1 MQNLLQNLLKD
12 LRYALR
18 RLSKSPGFALTA
30 VLTLTIAIGA
40 NIVVFGVLNALVL
53 HPLPVPEGSRLYTV
67 QSANSFAMSYP
78 NYRDIRDRNHTFSEV
93 ADARLMRLGLEV
105 SNKAQAV
112 WGYEAS
118 GNYFDAMRIKPLLGR
133 LLAPSDDEK
142 VNGSQVVVLSY
153 ATWKVRFGGDR
164 NIAGK
169 TVKLNKVPYTV
180 IGVAPQY
187 FKGTERFFSPE
198 LWVPIHNETQIEGY
212 EWLEKRDNNNAWL
225 VGRLKPGVTPQQ
237 ATADLNRIA
246 AQLANE
252 FPAEDKYLKLKI
264 SQAGFLGDTLGG
276 PVRGFLLGI
285 MFLAGLVLV
294 AACANL
300 GGLFSAQTADRS
312 KELGIRLAVG
322 SSRGRIVRQLITES
336 VVVSLLGGA
345 AATVL
350 AKILLHALSQWRL
363 SSEIPIQLLVEPD
376 FLVYAFASLLAV
388 ATGMIFGVI
397 PARQAW
403 KTDPNQTMKG
413 AGGVA
418 SGPHRFALRDVL
430 LAIQIALC
438 CLLVTASFVSLRGL
452 QKTFTLPLGL
462 RPEGVVIASLDLNL
476 GGYKDDD
483 AKLNVQQRLLSAVQ
497 QIPGVQSAAYANST
511 PLSLNQSNTG
521 IHAPGTTEF
530 SNATA
535 KFGANYYEV
544 SPGYFAVAGT
554 RLLAGRT
561 FTEHDDKH
569 TPRVAI
575 VNQIFAKRLFGT
587 VDAVGMHF
595 PTGPG
600 SEMEVVGVV
609 EDGKYNTLTEDPQ
622 PAIFWPMAQSPDND
636 TVLLVR
642 LQAAPA
648 EMIPAIRQAI
658 LQVDSG
664 LPTFSLG
671 TWSEALSLV
680 TLPARAATVALGVL
694 GGWAM
699 MLAVT
704 GIFGLASYTVSKRMR
719 EFGIRVALGA
729 QQVQVLRAA
738 LQRVAIVLAA
748 GSIAGLAL
756 GVAASKLLASIVY
769 QATASDPLV
778 ILAAVLSMAGV
789 GLISAALPARRA
801 ISVQPARLLR
811 DE

>member
-1 MQNLLQNLLKD
+1 MQNLLQD
-12 LRYALR
+12 PRYALR

-40 NIVVFGVLNALVL
+40 NVVVFGVLNALVL
-53 HPLPVPEGSRLYTV
+53 HPLPVPEASRLYTV
-67 QSANSFAMSYP
+67 QTPDSFSVSYP
-78 NYRDIRDRNHTFSEV
+78 NYRDIRDRNHTFLEV
-93 ADARLMRLGLEV
+93 ADARLMRVGLEV
-105 SNKAQAV
+105 NNNAQAV

-118 GNYFDAMRIKPLLGR
+118 GNYFNAMGIKPLLGR
-133 LLAPSDDEK
+133 FLAPSDDEK
-142 VNGSQVVVLSY
+142 VNGSQVAVLSY
-153 ATWKVRFGGDR
+153 ATWRVRFGGDR
-164 NIAGK
+164 NIVGK
-169 TVKLNKVPYTV
+169 AVKLNKVPYTV

-187 FKGTERFFSPE
+187 FNGIERFFSPE
-198 LWVPIHNETQIEGY
+198 LWVPIHNESQIEGY
-212 EWLEKRDNNNAWL
+212 EWLEGRQNNNAFV

-237 ATADLNRIA
+237 ATVDLNGIA
-246 AQLANE
+246 AQLAKE
-252 FPAEDKYLKLKI
+252 FPGEDKFLTLKL
-264 SQAGFLGDTLGG
+264 SQPGFLGDNVGG
-276 PVRGFLLGI
+276 PVRSFLLGI

-312 KELGIRLAVG
+312 RELGIRLAIG
-322 SSRGRIVRQLITES
+322 SSRGRIVRQLINES
-336 VVVSLLGGA
+336 VIVSLLGGF

-350 AKILLHALSQWRL
+350 AKTLLHGLSQWRL

-388 ATGMIFGVI
+388 VTGVIFGVI

-403 KTDPNQTMKG
+403 KTDPNQTMKAVGG
-413 AGGVA
+413 AV
-418 SGPHRFALRDVL
+418 SGSHRFALRDVL

-438 CLLVTASFVSLRGL
+438 GLLVTASFVSLRGL
-452 QKTFTLPLGL
+452 QKTFTLPLGIQ
-462 RPEGVVIASLDLNL
+462 PEGVVIASLDLNL
-476 GGYKDDD
+476 GGYKDED
-483 AKLNVQQRLLSAVQ
+483 ARLKVEQRLLSAVQ

-511 PLSLNQSNTG
+511 PLSINQSGTTV
-521 IHAPGTTEF
+521 HAPGTTDF

-535 KFGANYYEV
+535 KFGAYYYEV
-544 SPGYFAVAGT
+544 SPVYIAVAGT
-554 RLLAGRT
+554 RLLPGRAV
-561 FTEHDDKH
+561 TEHDDKQ

-587 VDAVGMHF
+587 LDAAGMHF

-609 EDGKYNTLTEDPQ
+609 EDGKYTTLTEDPQ
-622 PAIFWPMAQSPDND
+622 PAIYWPIAQSPDSD
-636 TVLLVR
+636 IVLLVR
-642 LQAAPA
+642 SQRAPA
-648 EMIPAIRQAI
+648 DMIPAIRQAI
-658 LQVDSG
+658 MQVDRG
-664 LPTFSLG
+664 LPTFSLS

-680 TLPARAATVALGVL
+680 TLPARAATVALGAL
-694 GGWAM
+694 GGLAM

-729 QQVQVLRAA
+729 QQGQVLRAA
-738 LQRVAIVLAA
+738 LQRVTVLLAA

-756 GVAASKLLASIVY
+756 GIAASKLLASIVY

-778 ILAAVLSMAGV
+778 IVAVVLSMAGI

-801 ISVQPARLLR
+801 ISVQPAQLLH

>member
-1 MQNLLQNLLKD
+1 MQNLLQD
-12 LRYALR
+12 FQYALR

-40 NIVVFGVLNALVL
+40 NVVVFGVLNALVL
-53 HPLPVPEGSRLYTV
+53 HPLPVPEASRLYTV
-67 QSANSFAMSYP
+67 QTPNSFAVSYP
-78 NYRDIRDRNHTFSEV
+78 NYRDIRDRNHTFAEV
-93 ADARLMRLGLEV
+93 ADARLMRVGLEV
-105 SNKAQAV
+105 NNNAQAV

-118 GNYFDAMRIKPLLGR
+118 GNYFNAMGIKPLLGR
-133 LLAPSDDEK
+133 FLAPSDDEK
-142 VNGSQVVVLSY
+142 VNGSQVAVLSY
-153 ATWKVRFGGDR
+153 ATWRVRFGGDR
-164 NIAGK
+164 NIVGK
-169 TVKLNKVPYTV
+169 SVRLNKVPYTV

-187 FKGTERFFSPE
+187 FNGIERFFSPE
-198 LWVPIHNETQIEGY
+198 LWVPIHNESQIEGY
-212 EWLEKRDNNNAWL
+212 EWLEGRQNNNAFV

-237 ATADLNRIA
+237 ATADLNGIA
-246 AQLANE
+246 AQLAKE
-252 FPAEDKYLKLKI
+252 FPGEDKNLTLKL
-264 SQAGFLGDTLGG
+264 SQPGFLGDNVGG
-276 PVRGFLLGI
+276 PVRSFLLGI

-312 KELGIRLAVG
+312 RELGIRLAIG

-336 VVVSLLGGA
+336 VIVSLLGGF

-350 AKILLHALSQWRL
+350 AKTLLHGLSQWRL

-388 ATGMIFGVI
+388 ATGVIFGVI

-403 KTDPNQTMKG
+403 KTDPNQTMKA
-413 AGGVA
+413 AGGAV
-418 SGPHRFALRDVL
+418 SGSHRFALRDVL

-452 QKTFTLPLGL
+452 QKTFTLPLGI

-476 GGYKDDD
+476 GGYKDED
-483 AKLNVQQRLLSAVQ
+483 AKLNVQQRLLSRAQ

-511 PLSLNQSNTG
+511 PLSINQSDTA
-521 IHAPGTTEF
+521 IHAPGTTDF
-530 SNATA
+530 SIATA

-561 FTEHDDKH
+561 FTEHDDKQA
-569 TPRVAI
+569 PRVAI
-575 VNQIFAKRLFGT
+575 VNQIFARRLFGT
-587 VDAVGMHF
+587 LDAVGMHF

-600 SEMEVVGVV
+600 SEMEVVGVA
-609 EDGKYNTLTEDPQ
+609 EDGKYTTLTEDPQ
-622 PAIFWPMAQSPDND
+622 PAIYWPLAQSPDND
-636 TVLLVR
+636 IVLLVR
-642 LQAAPA
+642 SQRAPA
-648 EMIPAIRQAI
+648 DMIPAIRQAI

-664 LPTFSLG
+664 LPTFSLS

-680 TLPARAATVALGVL
+680 TLPARAATVALGAL
-694 GGWAM
+694 GGLAM

-729 QQVQVLRAA
+729 QQGQVLRAA
-738 LQRVAIVLAA
+738 LQRVAVLLAA

-756 GVAASKLLASIVY
+756 GIAASKLLASIVY

-778 ILAAVLSMAGV
+778 IVAVVLSMAGI
-789 GLISAALPARRA
+789 GLLSAALPARRA
-801 ISVQPARLLR
+801 ISVQPAQLLH

>member
-1 MQNLLQNLLKD
+1 MQNLLQD

-40 NIVVFGVLNALVL
+40 NLVVFGVLNALVL
-53 HPLPVPEGSRLYTV
+53 HPLPVPEASRLYTV
-67 QSANSFAMSYP
+67 QTPNSFAVSYP
-78 NYRDIRDRNHTFSEV
+78 NYRDIRDRNHTFLEV
-93 ADARLMRLGLEV
+93 ADARLMRVGLEV
-105 SNKAQAV
+105 NNNAQAV

-118 GNYFDAMRIKPLLGR
+118 GNYFNAMGIKPLLGR
-133 LLAPSDDEK
+133 FLAPSDDEK
-142 VNGSQVVVLSY
+142 VNGSQVAVLSY
-153 ATWKVRFGGDR
+153 ATWRVRFGGDR
-164 NIAGK
+164 NIVGK
-169 TVKLNKVPYTV
+169 AVKLNKVHYTV

-187 FKGTERFFSPE
+187 FNGIERFFSPE
-198 LWVPIHNETQIEGY
+198 LWVPIHNESQIEGY
-212 EWLEKRDNNNAWL
+212 DWLEGRQNNNAFV

-237 ATADLNRIA
+237 ATADLNGIA
-246 AQLANE
+246 AQLAKE
-252 FPAEDKYLKLKI
+252 FPGEDKYLTLKL
-264 SQAGFLGDTLGG
+264 SQPGFLGDNVGG
-276 PVRGFLLGI
+276 PVRSFLLGI

-312 KELGIRLAVG
+312 RELGIRLAIG

-336 VVVSLLGGA
+336 VIVSLLGGF

-350 AKILLHALSQWRL
+350 AKTLLHALSQWRL

-388 ATGMIFGVI
+388 ATGVIFGVI

-403 KTDPNQTMKG
+403 KTDPNQTMKA
-413 AGGVA
+413 AGGTVFG
-418 SGPHRFALRDVL
+418 SHRFALRDVL

-452 QKTFTLPLGL
+452 QKTFTLPLGI
-462 RPEGVVIASLDLNL
+462 RPEGVVTASLDLNL
-476 GGYKDDD
+476 GGYKDED
-483 AKLNVQQRLLSAVQ
+483 ARLKVQQRLLSAVQ

-511 PLSLNQSNTG
+511 PLSINQSDTA
-521 IHAPGTTEF
+521 IHAPGTTDF
-530 SNATA
+530 SIATA
-535 KFGANYYEV
+535 KFGANYYEI

-561 FTEHDDKH
+561 FSEHDDKQA
-569 TPRVAI
+569 PRVAI
-575 VNQIFAKRLFGT
+575 VNQIFARRLFGT
-587 VDAVGMHF
+587 LDAVGMHF
-595 PTGPG
+595 PTGRG
-600 SEMEVVGVV
+600 SEMEIVGVV
-609 EDGKYNTLTEDPQ
+609 EDGKYTTLTEDPQ
-622 PAIFWPMAQSPDND
+622 PAIYWPIAQSPDSD
-636 TVLLVR
+636 IVLLVR
-642 LQAAPA
+642 SQRAPA
-648 EMIPAIRQAI
+648 DMIPAIRQAI
-658 LQVDSG
+658 MQVDRG
-664 LPTFSLG
+664 LPTFSLS
-671 TWSEALSLV
+671 TWSEALSLA
-680 TLPARAATVALGVL
+680 TLPARAATVALGAL
-694 GGWAM
+694 GGLAM

-729 QQVQVLRAA
+729 QQGQVLRAA
-738 LQRVAIVLAA
+738 LQRVAVLLAA

-756 GVAASKLLASIVY
+756 GIAASKLLASIVY

-778 ILAAVLSMAGV
+778 IVAAVLSMAGI

-801 ISVQPARLLR
+801 ISVEPAQLLH

>member
-1 MQNLLQNLLKD
+1 MQNLLQD
-12 LRYALR
+12 FQYALR

-40 NIVVFGVLNALVL
+40 NVVVFGVLNALVL
-53 HPLPVPEGSRLYTV
+53 HPLPVPEASRLYTV
-67 QSANSFAMSYP
+67 QTPNSFAVSYP
-78 NYRDIRDRNHTFSEV
+78 NYRDIRDRNHTFAEV
-93 ADARLMRLGLEV
+93 ADARLMRVGLEV
-105 SNKAQAV
+105 NNNAQAV

-118 GNYFDAMRIKPLLGR
+118 GNYFNAMGIKPLLGR
-133 LLAPSDDEK
+133 FLAPSDDEK
-142 VNGSQVVVLSY
+142 VNGSQVAVLSY
-153 ATWKVRFGGDR
+153 ATWRVRFGGDR
-164 NIAGK
+164 NIVGK
-169 TVKLNKVPYTV
+169 AIKLNKVPYTV

-187 FKGTERFFSPE
+187 FNGIERFFSPE
-198 LWVPIHNETQIEGY
+198 LWVPIHNESQIEGY
-212 EWLEKRDNNNAWL
+212 EWLEKRGNNNAFV
-225 VGRLKPGVTPQQ
+225 VGRLKPGVTPER
-237 ATADLNRIA
+237 ATADLNGIA
-246 AQLANE
+246 AQLAKE
-252 FPAEDKYLKLKI
+252 FSAEDKYLILKL
-264 SQAGFLGDTLGG
+264 SQPGFLGDNVGG
-276 PVRGFLLGI
+276 PVRSFLLGI

-312 KELGIRLAVG
+312 RELGIRLAIG

-336 VVVSLLGGA
+336 VIVSLLGGF
-345 AATVL
+345 AATIL
-350 AKILLHALSQWRL
+350 AKTLLHGLSQWRL

-388 ATGMIFGVI
+388 ATGVIFGVI

-403 KTDPNQTMKG
+403 KTDPNQTMKA
-413 AGGVA
+413 AGGAV
-418 SGPHRFALRDVL
+418 SDSHRFALRDVL

-438 CLLVTASFVSLRGL
+438 GLLVTASFVSLRGL
-452 QKTFTLPLGL
+452 QKTFTLPLGF

-476 GGYKDDD
+476 GGYRDED
-483 AKLNVQQRLLSAVQ
+483 ARLKVQQRLLSAVQ
-497 QIPGVQSAAYANST
+497 QIPGVQSAASANST
-511 PLSLNQSNTG
+511 PLSINQSDTAV
-521 IHAPGTTEF
+521 HAPGTTDF

-561 FTEHDDKH
+561 FTEHDDKQA
-569 TPRVAI
+569 PRVAI
-575 VNQIFAKRLFGT
+575 VNQIFARRLFGT
-587 VDAVGMHF
+587 FDAVGMHF

-609 EDGKYNTLTEDPQ
+609 EDGKYTTLTEDPQ
-622 PAIFWPMAQSPDND
+622 PAIYWPIAQSPDSD
-636 TVLLVR
+636 IVLLVR
-642 LQAAPA
+642 SQRAPA
-648 EMIPAIRQAI
+648 DMIPAIRQAI
-658 LQVDSG
+658 MQVDRG
-664 LPTFSLG
+664 LPTFSLC

-680 TLPARAATVALGVL
+680 TLPARAATVALGAL
-694 GGWAM
+694 GGLAM

-729 QQVQVLRAA
+729 QQGQVLRAA
-738 LQRVAIVLAA
+738 LQRVAVLLAA

-756 GVAASKLLASIVY
+756 GIAASKLLASIVY

-778 ILAAVLSMAGV
+778 IVAVVLSMAGI
-789 GLISAALPARRA
+789 GMISAALPARRA
-801 ISVQPARLLR
+801 ISVQPAQLLH

>member
-1 MQNLLQNLLKD
+1 MQNLLQD

-18 RLSKSPGFALTA
+18 RLGKSPGFALTA

-40 NIVVFGVLNALVL
+40 NVVVFGVLNALVL
-53 HPLPVPEGSRLYTV
+53 HPLPVPEASRLYTV
-67 QSANSFAMSYP
+67 QTPNSFAVSYP
-78 NYRDIRDRNHTFSEV
+78 NYRDIRDRNHTFLEV
-93 ADARLMRLGLEV
+93 ADARLMRVGLEV
-105 SNKAQAV
+105 NNNAQAV

-118 GNYFDAMRIKPLLGR
+118 GNYFNAMGIKPLLGR

-142 VNGSQVVVLSY
+142 VNGSQVAVLSY
-153 ATWKVRFGGDR
+153 ATWRVRFGGDR
-164 NIAGK
+164 NIVGK
-169 TVKLNKVPYTV
+169 AVKLNKVPYTV

-187 FKGTERFFSPE
+187 FNGIERFFSPE
-198 LWVPIHNETQIEGY
+198 LWVPIHNESQIEGY
-212 EWLEKRDNNNAWL
+212 EWLEGRQNNNAFV

-237 ATADLNRIA
+237 ATADLSGVA
-246 AQLANE
+246 AQLAKE
-252 FPAEDKYLKLKI
+252 FPGEDKYLTLKL
-264 SQAGFLGDTLGG
+264 SQPGFLGDTVGG
-276 PVRGFLLGI
+276 PVRSFLLGI

-312 KELGIRLAVG
+312 RELGIRLAIG

-336 VVVSLLGGA
+336 VIVSLLGGF

-350 AKILLHALSQWRL
+350 AKTLLHGLSQWRL

-388 ATGMIFGVI
+388 VTGVIFGVI

-403 KTDPNQTMKG
+403 KTDPNQTMKAVGG
-413 AGGVA
+413 AV
-418 SGPHRFALRDVL
+418 SGSHRFALRDVL

-438 CLLVTASFVSLRGL
+438 GLLVTASFVSLRGL
-452 QKTFTLPLGL
+452 QKTFALPLGIQ
-462 RPEGVVIASLDLNL
+462 PEGVVTASLDLNL
-476 GGYKDDD
+476 GGYKDDG
-483 AKLNVQQRLLSAVQ
+483 ARLKVQQRLLSAVR

-511 PLSLNQSNTG
+511 PLSINQSGTT
-521 IHAPGTTEF
+521 IHAPGTTDF

-561 FTEHDDKH
+561 FTEHDDKQA
-569 TPRVAI
+569 PRVAI
-575 VNQIFAKRLFGT
+575 VNQIFARRLFGT
-587 VDAVGMHF
+587 LDPVGMHF

-600 SEMEVVGVV
+600 SEMEIVGVV
-609 EDGKYNTLTEDPQ
+609 EDGKYTTLTEDPQ
-622 PAIFWPMAQSPDND
+622 PAIYWPIAQSPDSD
-636 TVLLVR
+636 IVLLVR
-642 LQAAPA
+642 SQRAPA
-648 EMIPAIRQAI
+648 DMIPAIRQAI
-658 LQVDSG
+658 MQVDRG
-664 LPTFSLG
+664 LPTFSLS
-671 TWSEALSLV
+671 TWSEALSLA
-680 TLPARAATVALGVL
+680 TLPARAATVALGAL
-694 GGWAM
+694 GGLAM

-729 QQVQVLRAA
+729 QQGQVLRAA
-738 LQRVAIVLAA
+738 LQRVAVLLAA
-748 GSIAGLAL
+748 GSLAGLAL
-756 GVAASKLLASIVY
+756 GIAASKLLASIVY

-778 ILAAVLSMAGV
+778 IVAVLLSMAGI
-789 GLISAALPARRA
+789 GMISAALPARRA
-801 ISVQPARLLR
+801 ISVQPAQLLH